1 MTLQEYSDQFLPAIE
16 KALRTSV
23 FESLSAPR
31 FGGLREMMAYHLGWE
46 GEGSGPRA
54 QGKRIRPQLL
64 LLCSAAAGGDWRD
77 ALQAAAAVELIHN
90 FSLIH
95 DDIEDRSKTRHGR
108 PTVWAKWG
116 EAQAVN
122 TGDAMFT
129 LAFQTLAR
137 LSSTLPADQV
147 LSAVSLLQDVCFEL
161 TQGQFLDISYEIGRA
176 IPLADYWAMVGGK
189 TAALLAGSAQIGGLV
204 GGADVARQQAF
215 YQFGH
220 SLGLAFQAQDDAL
233 GIWGDAA
240 LLGKSTESDLM
251 SGKKTLPVVYG
262 IEKGG
267 DFARRWLA
275 GPIRQD
281 EIAPLAEQLRRE
293 GAEDYTL
300 AEAERWTQV
309 ALQALEQAAVQRTAG
324 AALEELAQRLLRRG
338 Y

>member
-1 MTLQEYSDQFLPAIE
+1 MTLQEYSDLFLPAIE
-16 KALRTSV
+16 KALQTAV
-23 FESLSAPR
+23 FESMDAPR
-31 FGGLREMMAYHLGWE
+31 FDGLREMMAYHLGWE
-46 GEGSGPRA
+46 GEGSGPGA
-54 QGKRIRPQLL
+54 QGKRIRPQIL

-95 DDIEDRSKTRHGR
+95 DDIEDRSGTRHGR

-122 TGDAMFT
+122 LGDAMFS
-129 LAFQTLAR
+129 LAFQTLSRISAI
-137 LSSTLPADQV
+137 LTADQV
-147 LSAVSLLQDVCFEL
+147 TTAVNILQNACFEL
-161 TQGQFLDISYEIGRA
+161 TQGQFLDILYETSRT
-176 IPLADYWAMVGGK
+176 IPFADYWAMVGGK
-189 TAALLAGSAQIGGLV
+189 TAALLAGCAQIGGLV
-204 GGADVARQQAF
+204 GGADEARQQAF
-215 YQFGH
+215 YRFGH

-251 SGKKTLPVVYG
+251 NGKKTLPVV
-262 IEKGG
+262 
-267 DFARRWLA
+267 FALEQAGEFSRRWLA

-281 EIAPLAEQLRRE
+281 EVAPLAELLRRE

-300 AEAERWTQV
+300 AEAKRLTQA
-309 ALQALEQAAVQRTAG
+309 ALQALDQAAEHRGAG
-324 AALEELAQRLLRRG
+324 AALQELAQRLLRRG